1 MNLCNFF
8 FIYLLFSR
16 PQLLNLL
23 RHSLVSKQ
31 SLTDAFLQQPSVV
44 LDPLPS
50 FKLVEKPRP
59 LKETKLSYVRMDV
72 NVELKLFFDKSLDT
86 ILYAEA
92 GEDFVD
98 LVFSFMTFPL
108 GCVVKLL
115 DGNSDV
121 GCIDNLTN
129 SVEVL
134 EKEKYMKHGV
144 DERKVIH
151 LNHNISFHLQDLA
164 LPLAEQL
171 QIPLYT
177 HSEFYQNHLKSLSKE
192 LDIMLNKKF
201 MRGPANFLIMNNLEI
216 VPASPIA
223 GLSMLMER
231 RVSLHDVQERVLK
244 IGQVE
249 VSLHALVSSRK
260 KDFIISI
267 LRLIFLCF
275 FIIIIYQASLLFTA
289 LLKKD
294 VGYRICV

>member
-1 MNLCNFF
+1 MM
-8 FIYLLFSR
+8 
-16 PQLLNLL
+16 
-23 RHSLVSKQ
+23 
-31 SLTDAFLQQPSVV
+31 
-44 LDPLPS
+44 
-50 FKLVEKPRP
+50 
-59 LKETKLSYVRMDV
+59 MDV

-86 ILYAEA
+86 MLYAEA

-129 SVEVL
+129 SIEIL

-144 DERKVIH
+144 EERQVIH
-151 LNHNISFHLQDLA
+151 LKHNIDFHLQDLA

-171 QIPLYT
+171 QIPLYVR
-177 HSEFYQNHLKSLSKE
+177 SYNVISSSKE
-192 LDIMLNKKF
+192 LDIMRNKKF

-216 VPASPIA
+216 LPASLIA

-231 RVSLHDVQERVLK
+231 RVSLNDVQERVLK

-260 KDFIISI
+260 IDFIISI

-275 FIIIIYQASLLFTA
+275 FLYIKLLCLSLHS
-289 LLKKD
+289 
-294 VGYRICV
+294 

>member
-1 MNLCNFF
+1 M
-8 FIYLLFSR
+8 FSR

-31 SLTDAFLQQPSVV
+31 PLTDAFLQQPSVV

-50 FKLVEKPRP
+50 FKLVEKARP
-59 LKETKLSYVRMDV
+59 LKETKLSYVMMDV

-86 ILYAEA
+86 MLYAEA

-129 SVEVL
+129 SIEVL

-144 DERKVIH
+144 EERQVIH
-151 LNHNISFHLQDLA
+151 LKHNIDFHLQDLA

-171 QIPLYT
+171 QIPLYVR
-177 HSEFYQNHLKSLSKE
+177 SYNVISSSKE
-192 LDIMLNKKF
+192 LDIMRNKKF

-216 VPASPIA
+216 LPASLIA

-231 RVSLHDVQERVLK
+231 RVSLNDVQERVLK

-260 KDFIISI
+260 IDFIISI

-275 FIIIIYQASLLFTA
+275 FFIIVYIKLLCLSLHS
-289 LLKKD
+289 
-294 VGYRICV
+294 